1 MEEPAG
7 LRWPDREFP
16 VTTGLG
22 FYSIVSL
29 AVTVLHTHQ
38 IVANKPHGCR
48 HRQRNSYRPAAAA
61 PSWKQGGIGIICHK
75 RVTAMD

>member
-1 MEEPAG
+1 VEQPAG

-29 AVTVLHTHQ
+29 AVTVLHSQQ
-38 IVANKPHGCR
+38 IVGPWHLR
-48 HRQRNSYRPAAAA
+48 LD
-61 PSWKQGGIGIICHK
+61 WLGILGY
-75 RVTAMD
+75 